1 MRKHHRVRVGL
12 FVVIS
17 VVTLSAVL
25 LWISG
30 SRLLRPVTHYDVLFE
45 SSVTGLLPGSRVEYQ
60 GVVVGKVSSIRLTR
74 EPPPRGLITLELR
87 GGTPVREDTYATLIG
102 SMVTNIRYVE
112 LRGGSKDS
120 PELPP
125 GSVIRAKEGGINDI
139 QDKASE
145 LSERVLSIVDQV
157 QTRVLTPENIAAAG
171 VLLKDIAGSA
181 ANLRAL
187 SGTLAAPRVRT
198 EITGA
203 VSDLASAAGSAR
215 RAGETIDGMRGEARE
230 TLAQLRKTAT
240 ATAELAAQVQVLTRH
255 MDGLVAQ
262 NRNEMGRLLTN
273 MADTAQQL
281 REVAAVL
288 RDDPSRLV
296 WGSRMPERAVPDR

>member
-17 VVTLSAVL
+17 VVTLGAVL

-181 ANLRAL
+181 ANLLPFVPIYFVLARWLPTRARSRSIHAL
-187 SGTLAAPRVRT
+187 RPLPHERRECVTHAGGDFRERDAAIVDDDER
-198 EITGA
+198 IG
-203 VSDLASAAGSAR
+203 AAGN
-215 RAGETIDGMRGEARE
+215 
-230 TLAQLRKTAT
+230 
-240 ATAELAAQVQVLTRH
+240 AEPPLPVI
-255 MDGLVAQ
+255 LV
-262 NRNEMGRLLTN
+262 R
-273 MADTAQQL
+273 
-281 REVAAVL
+281 
-288 RDDPSRLV
+288 P
-296 WGSRMPERAVPDR
+296 